1 MLKKFWKYLLN
12 INKYM
17 HELSLGTWFIH
28 IATLFE
34 WAIAIIIIEMI
45 SSISRNKALA
55 YFGLAMLPNLASA
68 MAAITW
74 HVFDNSIE
82 LKGLVVLQA
91 VLTTLGNICLASA
104 AWNLVRSESSQTN

>member
-1 MLKKFWKYLLN
+1 
-12 INKYM
+12 M

-34 WAIAIIIIEMI
+34 RGIAIIIIDYI
-45 SSISRNKALA
+45 STISNNKALG
-55 YFGLAMLPNLASA
+55 YFALAMLPNLASA

-74 HVFDNSIE
+74 HIFDNSIE

-91 VLTTLGNICLASA
+91 ALTTCLLYTSPSPRDKRQSRMPSSA
-104 AWNLVRSESSQTN
+104 

>member
-1 MLKKFWKYLLN
+1 
-12 INKYM
+12 M

-34 WAIAIIIIEMI
+34 WVIAILIIDYI
-45 SSISRNKALA
+45 SSLSNNKALS
-55 YFGLAMLPNLASA
+55 YFALAMLPNLASA

-74 HVFDNSIE
+74 HIFDNSAE

-91 VLTTLGNICLASA
+91 ALTTVGNICLAFA
-104 AWNLVRSESSQTN
+104 AWNLFKSESSQPNQ

>member
-1 MLKKFWKYLLN
+1 
-12 INKYM
+12 M

-34 WAIAIIIIEMI
+34 WGIAIILIDNI
-45 SSISRNKALA
+45 SSILKNKPLG
-55 YFGLAMLPNLASA
+55 YFALAMLPNLASA

-74 HVFDNSIE
+74 HIFDNSLE

-91 VLTTLGNICLASA
+91 ALTTLGNICLALA
-104 AWNLVRSESSQTN
+104 AWNLFRSETSQIN

>member
-1 MLKKFWKYLLN
+1 
-12 INKYM
+12 M

-34 WAIAIIIIEMI
+34 WGIAIIIIDYI
-45 SSISRNKALA
+45 SSISNNKALS
-55 YFGLAMLPNLASA
+55 YFALAMLPNLASA

-74 HVFDNSIE
+74 HIFDNSIE

-91 VLTTLGNICLASA
+91 ALTTLEIYVLHLLLGTYLDLSHHN
-104 AWNLVRSESSQTN
+104 QTNEYFSS

>member
-1 MLKKFWKYLLN
+1 
-12 INKYM
+12 M

-34 WAIAIIIIEMI
+34 WGIAIIIIDII
-45 SSISRNKALA
+45 SSVTKNKALG
-55 YFGLAMLPNLASA
+55 YFALAMLPNLASA

-74 HVFDNSIE
+74 HVFDNSLE

-91 VLTTLGNICLASA
+91 ALTTLGNICLAFA
-104 AWNLVRSESSQTN
+104 AWNLVRSETSQTNQ

>member
-1 MLKKFWKYLLN
+1 
-12 INKYM
+12 M

-34 WAIAIIIIEMI
+34 WAIAIIIIDII
-45 SSISRNKALA
+45 SSITKNKALG
-55 YFGLAMLPNLASA
+55 YFALAMLPNLASA

-74 HVFDNSIE
+74 HVFDNSLE

-91 VLTTLGNICLASA
+91 ALTTLGNICLAVA
-104 AWNLVRSESSQTN
+104 AWNLVRSESSQTNK

>member
-1 MLKKFWKYLLN
+1 
-12 INKYM
+12 M

-34 WAIAIIIIEMI
+34 WSVAIIVIDFIA
-45 SSISRNKALA
+45 SITKNKALGYIA
-55 YFGLAMLPNLASA
+55 LAMLPNLASA

-74 HVFDNSIE
+74 HIFDNSLE

-91 VLTTLGNICLASA
+91 ALTTLGNICLAFA
-104 AWNLVRSESSQTN
+104 AWNLFRAESSTTNQ